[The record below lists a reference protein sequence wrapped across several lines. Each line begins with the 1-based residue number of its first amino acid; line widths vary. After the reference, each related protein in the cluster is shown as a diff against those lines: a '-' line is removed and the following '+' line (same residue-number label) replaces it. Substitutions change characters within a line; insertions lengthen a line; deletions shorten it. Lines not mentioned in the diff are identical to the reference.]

1 MRPCAPRAAI
11 AWPLQRGTTVAEAQA
26 AGEALTERDL
36 EMLDFEAK
44 WWQYAGA
51 KEEAIRARFDL
62 STTRYYELLN
72 RLIDKDE
79 ALEADPMLVKR
90 LRRMRAQ
97 RSRQRQAR
105 RAGVR

>member
-1 MRPCAPRAAI
+1 MSDAADSRVE
-11 AWPLQRGTTVAEAQA
+11 Q
-26 AGEALTERDL
+26 GEELSERDL

-72 RLIDKDE
+72 RLIDKD
-79 ALEADPMLVKR
+79 AAVEADPMLVKR

-105 RAGVR
+105 RAGAR